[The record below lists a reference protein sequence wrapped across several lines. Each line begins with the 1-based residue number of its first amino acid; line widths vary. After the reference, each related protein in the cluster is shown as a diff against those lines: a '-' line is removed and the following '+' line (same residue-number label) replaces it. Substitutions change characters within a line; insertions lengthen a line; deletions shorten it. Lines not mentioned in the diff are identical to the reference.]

1 MGKINLELLSSALT
15 IVVAD
20 TIIKPDIEVN
30 DGSVKIKYKIS
41 NETIIKLSTMFELE
55 NCIRLDF
62 FVDSVRLDIKHKV
75 YNALSG
81 RYVDNG
87 L

>member
-1 MGKINLELLSSALT
+1 MRKINLELLSSALT

-30 DGSVKIKYKIS
+30 YGSVKIKYKIS

-55 NCIRLDF
+55 NCISLDF

-81 RYVDNG
+81 RYVENS

>member
-1 MGKINLELLSSALT
+1 MSRVNFDLLSSALT
-15 IVVAD
+15 IVIAD
-20 TIIKPDIEVN
+20 TIVKPDIEVN
-30 DGSVKIKYKIS
+30 DGSVKIIYKVSDVSI
-41 NETIIKLSTMFELE
+41 TKLSTMFELE
-55 NCIRLDF
+55 RCMRLDF

-81 RYVDNG
+81 RYVDNS

>member
-1 MGKINLELLSSALT
+1 MSRVNLDLLSSALT
-15 IVVAD
+15 IVIAD
-20 TIIKPDIEVN
+20 TIIKPDIEVS
-30 DGSVKIKYKIS
+30 DGSVKIIYKVSDVSI
-41 NETIIKLSTMFELE
+41 TKLSTMFELE
-55 NCIRLDF
+55 HCIRLDF

-81 RYVDNG
+81 RYVDNS

>member
-1 MGKINLELLSSALT
+1 MSKINLELLSSALT

-81 RYVDNG
+81 RYVENS